1 MAANVDR
8 MHATE
13 GRASSPLHDRLVF
26 IVGARR
32 SGTNWLQRVITA
44 HPDVVGIPSETHLF
58 SHGIAPLADRVQ
70 HATPG
75 LARSGYTYMSR
86 DAFLDTIRAFCDR
99 MFGDL
104 AEVLDPSAR
113 LIAERTPWHVYQ
125 LELIGSVYPGAR
137 VVHIVRDGR
146 DVARSL
152 LSMSWGPT
160 VIREAAEEWRSSVE
174 AGRKGGATLA
184 RYSEVRYEDLLAHSD
199 EEVRRL
205 YEWLELPADTQ
216 VLERTL
222 TEAGIPYNVDPKSFS
237 TEAGKWREAL
247 SARDVRIFEEVAGDL
262 LDELGYERAPSGR
275 AGIAA
280 PAIRRARSAAHLV
293 RRPGEALAA
302 RRRRSFDREAL
313 DRIQKTQG
321 LFEDFLAAVHT
332 GRLDRMAELLRRDV
346 LVKIVDAEG
355 EWTGR
360 GEAARDRL
368 LATLEADEALR
379 SPQVRGDVHPSLTDF
394 FSIATYQLPDGSRA
408 DRSIVLTA
416 RRGQVGAVRY
426 YLWPAALATAGE
438 ARSATA

>member
-1 MAANVDR
+1 MQASQGRVD
-8 MHATE
+8 
-13 GRASSPLHDRLVF
+13 SPLHERLVF

-58 SHGIAPLADRVQ
+58 SHGIAQLEDRVQ

-104 AEVLDPSAR
+104 AEILDPGAR

-125 LELIGSVYPGAR
+125 LELIGSVYPDAR

-160 VIREAAEEWRSSVE
+160 EIRDAAEEWRSSVE
-174 AGRKGGATLA
+174 AGRRDGSQLA
-184 RYSEVRYEDLLAHSD
+184 HYLEVRYEDLLTRSD
-199 EEVRRL
+199 EQVRQL
-205 YEWLELPADTQ
+205 YEWLDLPADPQ

-237 TEAGKWREAL
+237 TEAGKWRDAL
-247 SARDVRIFEEVAGDL
+247 PARDVRAFEHVAGNL
-262 LDELGYERAPSGR
+262 LDELGYERAASGR
-275 AGIAA
+275 AGAVG
-280 PAIRRARSAAHLV
+280 PLVRRARSAADIA
-293 RRPGEALAA
+293 RRPMHALAD

-321 LFEDFLAAVHT
+321 LFEDFLAAAHT
-332 GRLDRMAELLRRDV
+332 GRLDRVAELLRDDV
-346 LVKIVDAEG
+346 LVKIVDADG
-355 EWTGR
+355 EWSGR
-360 GEAARDRL
+360 GKAARERL
-368 LATLEADEALR
+368 LATFEADEALR
-379 SPQVRGDVHPSLTDF
+379 SSQLRGDVHPSLTDF
-394 FSIATYQLPDGSRA
+394 FSIATYQLPDGSRV
-408 DRSIVLTA
+408 DRSMVLTT
-416 RRGQVGAVRY
+416 RRGKVSAVRY
-426 YLWPAALATAGE
+426 YLWPAALATAGDG
-438 ARSATA
+438 AKAPA